1 MTEYWTLIK
10 EILSKK
16 ESSTIVIVIVIV
28 ILFLI
33 LLFLYLFV
41 SLAIYFIFLMK
52 IFNYNKRMGVPMN
65 LSYVMGGLQE

>member
-16 ESSTIVIVIVIV
+16 ESSTIVIVIV

>member
-16 ESSTIVIVIVIV
+16 ESSTIVIVI
-28 ILFLI
+28 LFLI
-33 LLFLYLFV
+33 FLFLYLFV
-41 SLAIYFIFLMK
+41 SLAVYFIFLMK